1 MARPHKKG
9 RSPGLADQG
18 PRRDLLVAAYE
29 LIAQK
34 GLEGL
39 RTRDIVARAGLNIST
54 LHYHFGTKEALLAA
68 VVLFVADKF
77 AGEGVELAATSPE
90 ATLRGHFERTRA
102 TFRRNPEL
110 AIVLQELALRAQR
123 DAATRKAFRPILKF
137 WNLSVEESVRAEVRA
152 GTLPPGADAQELAL
166 VITSFIMGAMTQHGV
181 NPSSLDFD
189 ALSRRLHQLI
199 ASARR

>member
-1 MARPHKKG
+1 MARPPKDR
-9 RSPGLADQG
+9 RSLDLDDG

-68 VVLFVADKF
+68 VVVFVADKF
-77 AGEGVELAATSPE
+77 AGQGDGLAPSPE
-90 ATLRGHFERTRA
+90 ATLRGHFERTQA

-123 DAATRKAFRPILKF
+123 DAATRKAFRPILTF
-137 WNLSVEESVRAEVRA
+137 WNLKVEEAVRAEIDA

-166 VITSFIMGAMTQHGV
+166 IITSFVMGAMTQHGV
-181 NPSSLDFD
+181 NSRSVDFE

-199 ASARR
+199 AGRHA